1 MHSFRI
7 MAPLSS
13 LSEVKPLLTAGASE
27 FYSGVVEKEW
37 LKKYSF
43 VNAPNA
49 RHTKEANFS
58 SFGEFSEAAELA
70 ASNKGKI
77 FITFNASFYSQNQ
90 MPIVKKQLEKAADS
104 GANGFIINDINIL
117 RYAAK
122 NFPDMEIVTGTACTV
137 FNSSALEF
145 YHNLGATRIVLPR
158 QIRGEEMALLKESA
172 DKLGVELEA
181 FIFNGICPN
190 IDGMCTF
197 HHILDEESSCGLK
210 IQLACRMPYEV
221 EVVSNADER
230 KKITAASHISI
241 WHGTSAVDC
250 GLCSLSLLKKIGLKN
265 IKIVGREFP
274 IGKKINDVKVVANAI
289 NLLEESKSEKQFREQ
304 ALNSYRDSFNK
315 SCEYINCLYP
325 DIGRELI

>member
-1 MHSFRI
+1 MASFRI

-13 LSEVKPLLTAGASE
+13 LQEVKPLLSAGAGE

-58 SFGEFSEAAELA
+58 SFEEFSKAAELA
-70 ASNKGKI
+70 VSNNGKI
-77 FITFNASFYSQNQ
+77 FITFNASFYSQGQ
-90 MPIVKKQLEKAADS
+90 IPLVKKQLEKAADS
-104 GANGFIINDINIL
+104 KANGFIINDINIL

-122 NFPDMEIVTGTACTV
+122 NFPDIEIVTGTACTV
-137 FNSSALEF
+137 FNSQSLEF
-145 YHNLGATRIVLPR
+145 YRNLGATRIVLPR
-158 QIRGEEMALLKESA
+158 QIKGSEMASLKESA
-172 DKLGVELEA
+172 DKIGVELEA

-210 IQLACRMPYEV
+210 IQLACRMPYEI
-221 EVVSNADER
+221 EVISNESER
-230 KKITAASHISI
+230 KKITASSHVSI
-241 WHGTSAVDC
+241 WHDTSAIDC

-274 IGKKINDVKVVANAI
+274 IEKKIDDVKAVAGAI
-289 NLLEESKSEKQFREQ
+289 NLMEKSKSEKQFREQ
-304 ALNSYRDSFNK
+304 ALNIYRDSFNK
-315 SCEYINCLYP
+315 NCEYINCLYP